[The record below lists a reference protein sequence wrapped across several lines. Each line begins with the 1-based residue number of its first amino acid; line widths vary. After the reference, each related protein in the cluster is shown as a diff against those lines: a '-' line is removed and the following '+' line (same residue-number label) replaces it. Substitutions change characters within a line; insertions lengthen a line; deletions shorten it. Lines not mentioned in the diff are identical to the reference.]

1 MQYLVK
7 TDKKMQTAVQN
18 RLQCFASTYLA
29 ALVCIYHPGNFPAG
43 LSCPIA
49 QFQYSE
55 ENQWFNDA
63 AGVAT
68 SGRMQTDK
76 RVK

>member
-1 MQYLVK
+1 MK
-7 TDKKMQTAVQN
+7 TAVQN
-18 RLQCFASTYLA
+18 RMHRFDSTYLT
-29 ALVCIYHPGNFPAG
+29 ALVCIYHPESFPAG

-49 QFQYSE
+49 QFQYLR
-55 ENQWFNDA
+55 ENQWFDDA

-76 RVK
+76 TEK

>member
-7 TDKKMQTAVQN
+7 TGKKMQTAVQN

-29 ALVCIYHPGNFPAG
+29 ALVCIYHPAG

-49 QFQYSE
+49 QFQFSE

-68 SGRMQTDK
+68 SGRIQTDK
-76 RVK
+76 TVK